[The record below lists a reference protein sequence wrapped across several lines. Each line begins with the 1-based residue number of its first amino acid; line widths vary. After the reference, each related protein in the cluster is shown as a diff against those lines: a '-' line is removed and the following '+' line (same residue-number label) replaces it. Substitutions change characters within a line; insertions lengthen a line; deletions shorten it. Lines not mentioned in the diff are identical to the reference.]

1 MSQDSVIGIDVSSQF
16 LDLHVLPQGQAA
28 RHPNDAEGIREI
40 LQLAKDLNVTLIVME
55 ATGGLER
62 PLALQCGL
70 HKIPTAVMNPRQIRD
85 FARSTGRL
93 AKTDAIDA
101 HSIALFAFTL
111 RPQPRPLPD
120 PQAAHLKALLARR
133 RQLIDMKAA
142 ESLRLNRALDPLLP
156 SLHKHILFLSQEL
169 DDLDKEIDDLINSNS
184 LWKAKLNLLMDVP
197 GIGSVS
203 SFTLV
208 GSLNRKQIAALVGVA
223 PLNRDSGSHRGRRS
237 IWGGRA
243 NIRTAL
249 YMATMSARTHNP
261 PIKAFYEHLLAAGK
275 PGKVALVAC
284 MRKLLTILNAMIRD
298 NSPWN
303 PLPQHSCY
311 SANPSLT
318 SFITPH
324 L

>member
-16 LDLHVLPQGQAA
+16 LDLHVLPQDQAA
-28 RHPNDAEGIREI
+28 RHPNDAEGIRKVV
-40 LQLAKDLNVTLIVME
+40 QLAKDLNVTLIVME

-62 PLALQCGL
+62 PLALECGL

-101 HSIALFAFTL
+101 HSIARFAFTL
-111 RPQPRPLPD
+111 RPDPRPLPD

-156 SLHKHILFLSQEL
+156 SLHKHIHFLSQEL

-184 LWKAKLNLLMDVP
+184 LWKGKLNLLMDVP

-208 GSLNRKQIAALVGVA
+208 GALPELGSLNRKQIAALVGVA
-223 PLNRDSGSHRGRRS
+223 PLNRDSGTHRGRRS

-261 PIKAFYEHLLAAGK
+261 PIKAFYEQLLAAGK

-284 MRKLLTILNAMIRD
+284 MRKLLTFLNAMIRD

-303 PLPQHSCY
+303 PLPQHSC
-311 SANPSLT
+311 
-318 SFITPH
+318 
-324 L
+324 